1 MKITKTLIRR
11 ALILAIAS
19 QGILATAQDCTKL
32 SSSTKDE
39 LQQFL
44 QTTPSNE
51 DLSCTISAIR
61 KLGEHRVTG
70 AAGTLS
76 KYLDLEQ
83 PLTEG
88 EKMGV
93 FHHPRTITRAYPA
106 VNALFEIGEPALPTL
121 LDVLKSNDPAG
132 NLRRSNAIR
141 TIMIFLVT
149 GPSSVKLIRDAGRSE
164 SDPGMASSLQ
174 RAAEEAAQVCVPD
187 EKAKCAAIAAGKE

>member
-1 MKITKTLIRR
+1 MNITKTLIRR
-11 ALILAIAS
+11 VIILAIAS
-19 QGILATAQDCTKL
+19 QCILAAAQDCAKFTN
-32 SSSTKDE
+32 STNDE

-44 QTTPSNE
+44 QQSPSSE

-61 KLGEHRVTG
+61 KLGENHVTG

-93 FHHPRTITRAYPA
+93 VHHPRTVARAYPA
-106 VNALFEIGEPALPTL
+106 VNALFDIGEPALPTL
-121 LDVLKSNDPAG
+121 LGVLKLNDPPG
-132 NLRRSNAIR
+132 SLRRSNAIR
-141 TIMIFLVT
+141 TIMMILID
-149 GPSSVKLIRDAGRSE
+149 GPSSVTLIRNAGRRE
-164 SDPGMASSLQ
+164 PDPTAALSLQ

-187 EKAKCAAIAAGKE
+187 EKAKCAVIAAGKE